1 MNIGSDGESGPV
13 SFSPALDASFFE
25 SGFEKPGMAFTS
37 YGQVRRIEKT
47 FPGLD
52 VECLLGQEDFEIVR
66 NNWDRAKS
74 NGFNG
79 VDPQYNGIFSD
90 LQKTYNSSLQENYKQ
105 AAELLMAGCFP
116 RNYREKRGCD
126 FDENR

>member
-1 MNIGSDGESGPV
+1 
-13 SFSPALDASFFE
+13 
-25 SGFEKPGMAFTS
+25 MAFTS
-37 YGQVRRIEKT
+37 YEQVRRIEKT

-52 VECLLGQEDFEIVR
+52 AECLLGEKDFETVR

-79 VDPQYNGIFSD
+79 VDPRYNGIFSD
-90 LQKTYNSSLQENYKQ
+90 LEKTYERCVQNSYKE
-105 AAELLMAGCFP
+105 AARVLMAGCFP

-126 FDENR
+126 F